1 MYLELQT
8 VRKDSD
14 CTGMQAGGET
24 CVTGML
30 HLSLCVDKPAPVK
43 VPLLSTSLL
52 QHANDKSKRVAMRN
66 RKPIEAKLED
76 D

>member
-1 MYLELQT
+1 MYLELLT
-8 VRKDSD
+8 VRKDTD

-24 CVTGML
+24 RVTGML
-30 HLSLCVDKPAPVK
+30 HLSLCEDKPAPAK

-52 QHANDKSKRVAMRN
+52 QHASDKSKRVAMGN
-66 RKPIEAKLED
+66 REPIEAKLQD